1 MFSTEQLLVFI
12 TSSTILAISPG
23 PDNLYVMSQ
32 SALFHFK
39 AGLMVILGLC
49 TGLIIHSLAV
59 AFGVTTAV
67 IALPWLFD
75 VIRYGGAFYIAW
87 MAWQAFQSAS
97 MSQPLNKAAEDQ
109 HRQSGFE
116 YYCKGVVMNV
126 LNPKVGLFFLAFYPQ
141 FIDIS
146 RDNTASQILVLSG
159 IFIAITLIVFSGYA
173 YLAMPLKRR
182 LDQHERNHVAFH
194 YLTGIMLFGLAIYIA
209 FFNI

>member
-59 AFGVTTAV
+59 ALGVTTA
-67 IALPWLFD
+67 ATTLPWLFD
-75 VIRYGGAFYIAW
+75 TIRYSGAFYIAW
-87 MAWQAFQSAS
+87 LARQAFQSANRKQQLDKRLANPFRK
-97 MSQPLNKAAEDQ
+97 SQ
-109 HRQSGFE
+109 FE

-141 FIDIS
+141 FIDIHH
-146 RDNTASQILVLSG
+146 DNTASQILVLSA

-173 YLAMPLKRR
+173 YLAIPLKHW
-182 LDQHERNHVAFH
+182 LNQHESNYVAFH